1 FRPVRRDPPARR
13 LAEAAVE
20 KPGLALLLVA
30 PRPAPERPLAHSSNS
45 SASSLIEL
53 RRFPPVEKIQKHRH
67 ARTLK
72 GLRPAHPTPP
82 KRAGP
87 TGQIVRYLNRTYR
100 LLPTRDATF
109 VCGKPD
115 PMLYFLFAGSQRSLK
130 ASE

>member
-1 FRPVRRDPPARR
+1 
-13 LAEAAVE
+13 
-20 KPGLALLLVA
+20 A
-30 PRPAPERPLAHSSNS
+30 PRPAPERPLAHPEQLPRLL
-45 SASSLIEL
+45 LIEL
-53 RRFPPVEKIQKHRH
+53 RRFPPVEKIQKNRH
-67 ARTLK
+67 APPLK